1 MDFPYEKD
9 NKERIP
15 LEHYLSE
22 YRNIDPK
29 EAAERC
35 GVEYDEEKQQFHIR
49 LMGFRYLVDFP
60 EFAVHKEDENEEG
73 AFLLLDMVPAKIIVL
88 RFLISAQV
96 VKSSGKYLTYRE
108 VPWGEVYF
116 RQFEGRC
123 LMRLKFG
130 FGFKLDK
137 FAEGMEKIP
146 GVKKLS
152 LGDVSYEF
160 EFINGLHVRFILWA
174 GDEEFPP
181 SSQILFEDNFP
192 YAYQAEDL
200 AVVGDISIST
210 LKALAARTTPNG
222 DEKRKRH
229 GKTDQKPDRR
239 SIKRAD
245 KRKAIARR
253 QEQ

>member
-1 MDFPYEKD
+1 MSRYAYRPELYVPAGMLSQSMRLCREENPERVSGKRDENMDFPYEKD

-210 LKALAARTTPNG
+210 LKALAA
-222 DEKRKRH
+222 
-229 GKTDQKPDRR
+229 
-239 SIKRAD
+239 
-245 KRKAIARR
+245 
-253 QEQ
+253 

>member
-1 MDFPYEKD
+1 MEFPYEKD

-15 LEHYLSE
+15 FEHYLSE
-22 YRNIDPK
+22 YQKLDPK
-29 EAAERC
+29 EAAKRC
-35 GVEYDEEKQQFHIR
+35 GVEYDEERQQFYIR
-49 LMGFRYLVDFP
+49 LMGYRYLVDFP
-60 EFAVHKEDENEEG
+60 EFAVHKEDEDEEG

-88 RFLISAQV
+88 RFLLSAQV

-137 FAEGMEKIP
+137 FAEGMEKLP

-181 SSQILFEDNFP
+181 SSQILFEDKFP

-200 AVVGDISIST
+200 AVVGDISITT
-210 LKALAARTTPNG
+210 LKKLTA
-222 DEKRKRH
+222 
-229 GKTDQKPDRR
+229 
-239 SIKRAD
+239 
-245 KRKAIARR
+245 
-253 QEQ
+253 

>member
-15 LEHYLSE
+15 FEHYLSE
-22 YRNIDPK
+22 YQKLDPK
-29 EAAERC
+29 EAAKRC
-35 GVEYDEEKQQFHIR
+35 GVEYDEERQQFHIR
-49 LMGFRYLVDFP
+49 LMGYRYLVDFP
-60 EFAVHKEDENEEG
+60 EFAVHKEDEDEEG

-88 RFLISAQV
+88 RFLLSAQV

-137 FAEGMEKIP
+137 FAEGMEKLP

-200 AVVGDISIST
+200 AVVGDISITT
-210 LKALAARTTPNG
+210 LKKLTA
-222 DEKRKRH
+222 
-229 GKTDQKPDRR
+229 
-239 SIKRAD
+239 
-245 KRKAIARR
+245 
-253 QEQ
+253 

>member
-1 MDFPYEKD
+1 MEFPYEKD

-15 LEHYLSE
+15 FEHYLSE
-22 YRNIDPK
+22 YQKFNPK
-29 EAAERC
+29 EAAKRC
-35 GVEYDEEKQQFHIR
+35 GVEYDEERQQFHIR
-49 LMGFRYLVDFP
+49 LMGYRYLVDFP
-60 EFAVHKEDENEEG
+60 EFAVHKEDEDEEG

-88 RFLISAQV
+88 RFLLSAQV

-137 FAEGMEKIP
+137 FAEGMEKLP

-200 AVVGDISIST
+200 AVVGDISITT
-210 LKALAARTTPNG
+210 LKKLTA
-222 DEKRKRH
+222 
-229 GKTDQKPDRR
+229 
-239 SIKRAD
+239 
-245 KRKAIARR
+245 
-253 QEQ
+253 

>member
-73 AFLLLDMVPAKIIVL
+73 AFLLQDMVPAKIIVL

-210 LKALAARTTPNG
+210 LKALAA
-222 DEKRKRH
+222 
-229 GKTDQKPDRR
+229 
-239 SIKRAD
+239 
-245 KRKAIARR
+245 
-253 QEQ
+253 

>member
-192 YAYQAEDL
+192 YAYQAEDR

-210 LKALAARTTPNG
+210 LKALAA
-222 DEKRKRH
+222 
-229 GKTDQKPDRR
+229 
-239 SIKRAD
+239 
-245 KRKAIARR
+245 
-253 QEQ
+253 

>member
-1 MDFPYEKD
+1 MEFPYEKD

-15 LEHYLSE
+15 FEHYLSE
-22 YRNIDPK
+22 YQKLDPK
-29 EAAERC
+29 EAAKRC
-35 GVEYDEEKQQFHIR
+35 GVEYDEERQQFHIR
-49 LMGFRYLVDFP
+49 LMDYRYLVDFP
-60 EFAVHKEDENEEG
+60 EFAVHKEDEDEEG

-88 RFLISAQV
+88 RFLLSAQV

-137 FAEGMEKIP
+137 FAEGMEKLP

-200 AVVGDISIST
+200 AVVGDISITT
-210 LKALAARTTPNG
+210 LKKLTA
-222 DEKRKRH
+222 
-229 GKTDQKPDRR
+229 
-239 SIKRAD
+239 
-245 KRKAIARR
+245 
-253 QEQ
+253 

>member
-1 MDFPYEKD
+1 MEFPYEKD

-15 LEHYLSE
+15 FEHYLSE
-22 YRNIDPK
+22 YQKLDPK
-29 EAAERC
+29 EAAKRC
-35 GVEYDEEKQQFHIR
+35 GVEYDEERQQFYIR
-49 LMGFRYLVDFP
+49 LMGYRYLVDFP
-60 EFAVHKEDENEEG
+60 EFAVHKEDEDEEG

-88 RFLISAQV
+88 RFLLSAQV

-137 FAEGMEKIP
+137 FAEGMEKLP

-200 AVVGDISIST
+200 AVVGDISITT
-210 LKALAARTTPNG
+210 LKKLTA
-222 DEKRKRH
+222 
-229 GKTDQKPDRR
+229 
-239 SIKRAD
+239 
-245 KRKAIARR
+245 
-253 QEQ
+253 

>member
-1 MDFPYEKD
+1 MEFPYEKD

-15 LEHYLSE
+15 FEHYLNE
-22 YRNIDPK
+22 YRKIDPK

-35 GVEYDEEKQQFHIR
+35 GVEYDEERQQFHIR
-49 LMGFRYLVDFP
+49 LMGYRYLVDFP
-60 EFAVHKEDENEEG
+60 EFAVHKEDEEEEG
-73 AFLLLDMVPAKIIVL
+73 AFLLLDMIPAKIIVL
-88 RFLISAQV
+88 RFLISAQM

-200 AVVGDISIST
+200 AVVGDISITT
-210 LKALAARTTPNG
+210 LKKLTA
-222 DEKRKRH
+222 
-229 GKTDQKPDRR
+229 
-239 SIKRAD
+239 
-245 KRKAIARR
+245 
-253 QEQ
+253 

>member
-15 LEHYLSE
+15 FEHYLNE
-22 YRNIDPK
+22 YRKIDPK

-35 GVEYDEEKQQFHIR
+35 GVEYDEERQQFHIR
-49 LMGFRYLVDFP
+49 LMGYRYLVDFP

-73 AFLLLDMVPAKIIVL
+73 AFLLLDLVPAKIIVL

-137 FAEGMEKIP
+137 FAEGMEKLP

-200 AVVGDISIST
+200 AVVGDISITT
-210 LKALAARTTPNG
+210 LKKLTA
-222 DEKRKRH
+222 
-229 GKTDQKPDRR
+229 
-239 SIKRAD
+239 
-245 KRKAIARR
+245 
-253 QEQ
+253 

>member
-181 SSQILFEDNFP
+181 SSQILFVDNFP
-192 YAYQAEDL
+192 YADQAENLD
-200 AVVGDISIST
+200 VVGDISIST
-210 LKALAARTTPNG
+210 LKALAA
-222 DEKRKRH
+222 
-229 GKTDQKPDRR
+229 
-239 SIKRAD
+239 
-245 KRKAIARR
+245 
-253 QEQ
+253 

>member
-1 MDFPYEKD
+1 MEFPYEKD

-15 LEHYLSE
+15 LEYYLNE
-22 YRNIDPK
+22 YRKLDPK

-35 GVEYDEEKQQFHIR
+35 GVEYDEERRQFHIR
-49 LMGFRYLVDFP
+49 LMGYRYLVDFP
-60 EFAVHKEDENEEG
+60 EFAVHKEEENGEG
-73 AFLLLDMVPAKIIVL
+73 AYLLLDMVPAKIIVL

-200 AVVGDISIST
+200 AVVGDISITT
-210 LKALAARTTPNG
+210 LKQLT
-222 DEKRKRH
+222 
-229 GKTDQKPDRR
+229 
-239 SIKRAD
+239 
-245 KRKAIARR
+245 
-253 QEQ
+253 

>member
-1 MDFPYEKD
+1 MEFPYEKD

-15 LEHYLSE
+15 FEHYLSE
-22 YRNIDPK
+22 YQKLNPK

-35 GVEYDEEKQQFHIR
+35 GVEYDEERQQFHIR
-49 LMGFRYLVDFP
+49 LMGYRYLVDFP
-60 EFAVHKEDENEEG
+60 EFAVHKEDEDEEG
-73 AFLLLDMVPAKIIVL
+73 VFLLLDMVPAKIIVL
-88 RFLISAQV
+88 RFLLSAQV

-137 FAEGMEKIP
+137 FAEGMEKLP

-200 AVVGDISIST
+200 AVVGDISITT
-210 LKALAARTTPNG
+210 LKKLTA
-222 DEKRKRH
+222 
-229 GKTDQKPDRR
+229 
-239 SIKRAD
+239 
-245 KRKAIARR
+245 
-253 QEQ
+253 

>member
-1 MDFPYEKD
+1 MEFPYEKD

-15 LEHYLSE
+15 FEHYLSE
-22 YRNIDPK
+22 YQKLNPK
-29 EAAERC
+29 EAAKRC
-35 GVEYDEEKQQFHIR
+35 GVEYDEERQQFHIR
-49 LMGFRYLVDFP
+49 LMGYRYLVDFP
-60 EFAVHKEDENEEG
+60 EFAVRKEDEDEEG

-88 RFLISAQV
+88 RFLLSAQV

-137 FAEGMEKIP
+137 FAEGMEKLP

-200 AVVGDISIST
+200 AVVGDISITT
-210 LKALAARTTPNG
+210 LKKLTA
-222 DEKRKRH
+222 
-229 GKTDQKPDRR
+229 
-239 SIKRAD
+239 
-245 KRKAIARR
+245 
-253 QEQ
+253 

>member
-1 MDFPYEKD
+1 MEFPYEKD

-15 LEHYLSE
+15 FEHYLSE
-22 YRNIDPK
+22 YQKLNPK
-29 EAAERC
+29 EAAKRC
-35 GVEYDEEKQQFHIR
+35 GVEYDEERQQFHIR
-49 LMGFRYLVDFP
+49 LMGYRYLVDFP
-60 EFAVHKEDENEEG
+60 EFAVHKEDEDEEG

-88 RFLISAQV
+88 RFLLSAQV

-137 FAEGMEKIP
+137 FAEGMEKLP

-160 EFINGLHVRFILWA
+160 EFINDLHVRFILWA

-200 AVVGDISIST
+200 AVVGDISITT
-210 LKALAARTTPNG
+210 LKKLTA
-222 DEKRKRH
+222 
-229 GKTDQKPDRR
+229 
-239 SIKRAD
+239 
-245 KRKAIARR
+245 
-253 QEQ
+253 

>member
-1 MDFPYEKD
+1 MEFPYEKD

-15 LEHYLSE
+15 FEHYLSE
-22 YRNIDPK
+22 YQKLDPK
-29 EAAERC
+29 EAAKRC
-35 GVEYDEEKQQFHIR
+35 GVEYDEERQQFHIR
-49 LMGFRYLVDFP
+49 LMGYRYLVDFP
-60 EFAVHKEDENEEG
+60 EFAVHKEDEDEEG

-88 RFLISAQV
+88 RFLLSAQV

-137 FAEGMEKIP
+137 FAEGMEKLP

-200 AVVGDISIST
+200 AVVGDIAITT
-210 LKALAARTTPNG
+210 LKKLTA
-222 DEKRKRH
+222 
-229 GKTDQKPDRR
+229 
-239 SIKRAD
+239 
-245 KRKAIARR
+245 
-253 QEQ
+253 

>member
-1 MDFPYEKD
+1 MEFPYEKD

-15 LEHYLSE
+15 FEHYLSE
-22 YRNIDPK
+22 YQKLNPK
-29 EAAERC
+29 EAAKRC
-35 GVEYDEEKQQFHIR
+35 SVEYDEERQQFHIR
-49 LMGFRYLVDFP
+49 LMGYRYLVDFP
-60 EFAVHKEDENEEG
+60 EFAVHKEDEDEEG

-88 RFLISAQV
+88 RFLLSAQV

-137 FAEGMEKIP
+137 FAEGMEKLP

-200 AVVGDISIST
+200 AVVGDISITT
-210 LKALAARTTPNG
+210 LKKLTA
-222 DEKRKRH
+222 
-229 GKTDQKPDRR
+229 
-239 SIKRAD
+239 
-245 KRKAIARR
+245 
-253 QEQ
+253 

>member
-108 VPWGEVYF
+108 VPWGEEYF

-210 LKALAARTTPNG
+210 LKALAA
-222 DEKRKRH
+222 
-229 GKTDQKPDRR
+229 
-239 SIKRAD
+239 
-245 KRKAIARR
+245 
-253 QEQ
+253 

>member
-15 LEHYLSE
+15 FEHYLNE
-22 YRNIDPK
+22 YRKIDPK
-29 EAAERC
+29 EVAERC
-35 GVEYDEEKQQFHIR
+35 GVEYDEERQQFHIR
-49 LMGFRYLVDFP
+49 LMGYRYLVDFP

-73 AFLLLDMVPAKIIVL
+73 AFLLLDLVPAKIIVL

-137 FAEGMEKIP
+137 FAEGMEKLP
-146 GVKKLS
+146 GVKKLE

-160 EFINGLHVRFILWA
+160 EFINGLHVRFILWS

-200 AVVGDISIST
+200 AVVGDISITT
-210 LKALAARTTPNG
+210 LKTLTA
-222 DEKRKRH
+222 
-229 GKTDQKPDRR
+229 
-239 SIKRAD
+239 
-245 KRKAIARR
+245 
-253 QEQ
+253 

>member
-1 MDFPYEKD
+1 MEFPYEKD

-15 LEHYLSE
+15 FEHYLSE
-22 YRNIDPK
+22 YQKLNPK
-29 EAAERC
+29 EAAKRC
-35 GVEYDEEKQQFHIR
+35 GVEYDEERQQFHIR
-49 LMGFRYLVDFP
+49 LMGYRYLVDFP
-60 EFAVHKEDENEEG
+60 EFAVHKEDEDEEG
-73 AFLLLDMVPAKIIVL
+73 VFLLLDMVPAKIIVL
-88 RFLISAQV
+88 RFLLSAQV

-137 FAEGMEKIP
+137 FAEGMEKLP

-200 AVVGDISIST
+200 AVVGDISITT
-210 LKALAARTTPNG
+210 LKKLTA
-222 DEKRKRH
+222 
-229 GKTDQKPDRR
+229 
-239 SIKRAD
+239 
-245 KRKAIARR
+245 
-253 QEQ
+253 

>member
-96 VKSSGKYLTYRE
+96 VKSSGKFLTYRE

-200 AVVGDISIST
+200 AVVGDISITT
-210 LKALAARTTPNG
+210 LKTLAA
-222 DEKRKRH
+222 
-229 GKTDQKPDRR
+229 
-239 SIKRAD
+239 
-245 KRKAIARR
+245 
-253 QEQ
+253 

>member
-15 LEHYLSE
+15 FEHYLNE
-22 YRNIDPK
+22 YRKIDPK

-35 GVEYDEEKQQFHIR
+35 GVEYDEERQQFHIR
-49 LMGFRYLVDFP
+49 LMGYRYLVDFP

-73 AFLLLDMVPAKIIVL
+73 AFLLLELVPAKIIVL

-137 FAEGMEKIP
+137 FAEGMEKLP
-146 GVKKLS
+146 GVKKLE

-160 EFINGLHVRFILWA
+160 EFINGLHVRFILWS

-200 AVVGDISIST
+200 AVVGDISITT
-210 LKALAARTTPNG
+210 LKTLTA
-222 DEKRKRH
+222 
-229 GKTDQKPDRR
+229 
-239 SIKRAD
+239 
-245 KRKAIARR
+245 
-253 QEQ
+253 

>member
-1 MDFPYEKD
+1 MEFPYEKD

-15 LEHYLSE
+15 FEHYLSE
-22 YRNIDPK
+22 YQKLDPK

-35 GVEYDEEKQQFHIR
+35 GVEYDEERQQFHIR
-49 LMGFRYLVDFP
+49 LMGYRYLVDFP
-60 EFAVHKEDENEEG
+60 EFAVHKEDEDEEG

-88 RFLISAQV
+88 RFLLSAQV

-137 FAEGMEKIP
+137 FAEGMEKLP

-200 AVVGDISIST
+200 AVVGDISITT
-210 LKALAARTTPNG
+210 LKKLTA
-222 DEKRKRH
+222 
-229 GKTDQKPDRR
+229 
-239 SIKRAD
+239 
-245 KRKAIARR
+245 
-253 QEQ
+253 

>member
-9 NKERIP
+9 NKEQIP

-210 LKALAARTTPNG
+210 LKALAA
-222 DEKRKRH
+222 
-229 GKTDQKPDRR
+229 
-239 SIKRAD
+239 
-245 KRKAIARR
+245 
-253 QEQ
+253 

>member
-1 MDFPYEKD
+1 MEFPYEKD

-22 YRNIDPK
+22 YRKLDPK

-35 GVEYDEEKQQFHIR
+35 GVEYDEERGQFHIR
-49 LMGFRYLVDFP
+49 LMGYRYLVDFP
-60 EFAVHKEDENEEG
+60 EFAVHKEKEEEEG

-146 GVKKLS
+146 GVQKLT

-200 AVVGDISIST
+200 AVVGDISITT
-210 LKALAARTTPNG
+210 LKKLTA
-222 DEKRKRH
+222 
-229 GKTDQKPDRR
+229 
-239 SIKRAD
+239 
-245 KRKAIARR
+245 
-253 QEQ
+253 

>member
-1 MDFPYEKD
+1 MEFPYEKD

-15 LEHYLSE
+15 FEHYLSE
-22 YRNIDPK
+22 YQKLDPK
-29 EAAERC
+29 EAAKRC
-35 GVEYDEEKQQFHIR
+35 GVEYDEERQQFHIR
-49 LMGFRYLVDFP
+49 LMGYRYLVDFP
-60 EFAVHKEDENEEG
+60 EFAVHKEDEDEEG

-88 RFLISAQV
+88 RFLLSEKKK
-96 VKSSGKYLTYRE
+96 KSSGKYLTYRE

-137 FAEGMEKIP
+137 FAEGMEKLP

-200 AVVGDISIST
+200 AVVGDISITT
-210 LKALAARTTPNG
+210 LKKLTA
-222 DEKRKRH
+222 
-229 GKTDQKPDRR
+229 
-239 SIKRAD
+239 
-245 KRKAIARR
+245 
-253 QEQ
+253 

>member
-35 GVEYDEEKQQFHIR
+35 GVEYDEEKQRFHIR

-137 FAEGMEKIP
+137 FAEGMGKIP

-210 LKALAARTTPNG
+210 LKALAA
-222 DEKRKRH
+222 
-229 GKTDQKPDRR
+229 
-239 SIKRAD
+239 
-245 KRKAIARR
+245 
-253 QEQ
+253 